1 MTDPVATLQL
11 ALLAFVLFGGC
22 GAIAVALSTT
32 PLLDGLARLPP
43 HVAARRL
50 RWLLAAPLLIGLA
63 LTVVAFLPSQLASS
77 FDRAH
82 HCTSHGGHPHLCIVH
97 PPDGATP
104 LGWWALAGVA
114 AIFAVRAS
122 RLVPAV
128 LRGRRLAAAM
138 AARGDEPAPWHRIAS
153 DEPVCAAVG
162 WWRPFIVVS
171 DGFLS
176 GVGVD
181 RAGAAIAH
189 EQAHV
194 RRRDALWNLAAR
206 FVALV
211 LPSSVGTRAL
221 AALDL
226 ATERAC
232 DEEAALAV
240 RDRLLVADAILG
252 AHRLALRPPSIV
264 APGFAPTQWSRR
276 VEALLAAPAAPPT
289 GLRRWDVRASLALIA
304 TVALASP
311 VHHAAETALAVLAS

>member
-1 MTDPVATLQL
+1 VTDPVATLQL
-11 ALLAFVLFGGC
+11 ALLAFVLFAGC
-22 GAIAVALSTT
+22 GTIAVALSTT

-50 RWLLAAPLLIGLA
+50 RWLLAAPLLVGVA

-77 FDRAH
+77 FDHAH
-82 HCTSHGGHPHLCIVH
+82 HCTSHGGHPHLCLVH
-97 PPDGATP
+97 PPDGAAP
-104 LGWWALAGVA
+104 LGWWALAAVGLFVA
-114 AIFAVRAS
+114 ARAS

-138 AARGDEPAPWHRIAS
+138 VARRDERAPWHRIAS

-162 WWRPFIVVS
+162 WWRPLIVVS

-176 GVGVD
+176 GVGAD

-206 FVALV
+206 FFALV
-211 LPSSVGTRAL
+211 LPSPVAERAL
-221 AALDL
+221 AALEL

-240 RDRLLVADAILG
+240 KDRLLVADAILG
-252 AHRLALRPPSIV
+252 AHRLGLRPPSIA

-276 VEALLAAPAAPPT
+276 VEALLAAPAAPPA
-289 GLRRWDVRASLALIA
+289 GFRRWDVCAALALSAI
-304 TVALASP
+304 VALASP
-311 VHHAAETALAVLAS
+311 VHHAAETALALLAS